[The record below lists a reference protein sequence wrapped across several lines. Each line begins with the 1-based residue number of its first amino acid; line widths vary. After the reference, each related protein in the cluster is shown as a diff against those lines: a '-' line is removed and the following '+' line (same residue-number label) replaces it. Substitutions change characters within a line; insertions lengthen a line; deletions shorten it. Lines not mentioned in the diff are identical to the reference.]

1 MQIFKRLTVPML
13 LAAVA
18 LPASSLSAQQVDGG
32 DPITVTGQLPATLK
46 GLPEGPEIKGMITAR
61 KGGQMQVT
69 AENGASTAVLVAPTT
84 EIKSSGGFLG
94 LDKDKLSANSLL
106 NGLPV
111 TVKTVQYGGGLIAT
125 QVKLKDKNL
134 ATASMIRNG
143 TAQRFGEH
151 DTAIAQNAAA
161 TEALRGRVGDIDQY
175 NIKGTTNIYFDTGKW
190 ALSRD
195 EEAQLC
201 AAATQAKAMDNA
213 LLLVVG
219 YTDAVGGE
227 DYNQAL
233 SEKRAAKVVNYL
245 QQKCGWAPY
254 RMLTPT
260 GMAEADPAA
269 DNTTAEGK
277 AQNRRVA
284 VNILVSKAVDGIG
297 EGG

>member
-111 TVKTVQYGGGLIAT
+111 TVKTVQYGGGLIAA